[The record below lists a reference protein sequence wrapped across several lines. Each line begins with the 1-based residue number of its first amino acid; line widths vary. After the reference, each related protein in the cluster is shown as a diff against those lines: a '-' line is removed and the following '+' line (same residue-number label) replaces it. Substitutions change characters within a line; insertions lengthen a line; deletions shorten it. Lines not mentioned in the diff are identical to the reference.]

1 MSINEEKSHQG
12 LLLVVLFGVAF
23 ILRIPTISSPLARD
37 EAVTFN
43 HYAHLDILEIL
54 FNYPDSNQHAL
65 FSILSN
71 ICLLIFGD
79 HEVVFRLPSLVM
91 GVLAIPLAYY
101 AFLSLKFPQ
110 TTSFTSSLLL
120 ALYVSHITY
129 SQEGRGY
136 TLTVFLAIC
145 LILSSIKILENR
157 RLWLWGGLLVASATC
172 IVITLPSNAI
182 FVAGAAGF
190 CWVLR
195 AFRKLENPGE
205 QQNNSYCYLKCY
217 VLSFFLITAYLL
229 INLADLQLSAEA
241 NSRGNI
247 QWENLWQIADFL
259 ISPWGFWFY
268 LFFIVGFFSSLK
280 KQIRYGFLALFLI
293 PVVLTLVT
301 GIVGFARIYIYF
313 APFVFLFVSIGFVFL
328 YEKIKVINK
337 NLMYAFLVS
346 SFLWVFYQP
355 FLVLTNYYPDRL
367 KAGNVYIKDAI
378 QLREFVENQPLNLLP
393 VIMNAGVGRSVLNH
407 YLGENLSK
415 RMKLFVA
422 GKNIEKIIFLCKTG
436 IPPNKYKLHQVFNDV
451 EVVIPKN
458 SIKLIKSFDHSQ
470 VFEWDV
476 ELSRMPAGQ
485 INLDY
490 ENQVAGINDS
500 FNTYAIEN
508 PRGVGHTSLLIDNL
522 DAPSTSPTIFIV
534 FPQIFNVELD
544 RREGFVLN
552 IFLKA
557 PKHKTL
563 FRTMMVNKDASKIPS
578 AYLNSYLDPD
588 HSEFYSKVSEK
599 KWEMVVLLS
608 SIGTGKRVLREI
620 IETAEKKTLIDGV
633 QSYMVKSID

>member
-1 MSINEEKSHQG
+1 
-12 LLLVVLFGVAF
+12 
-23 ILRIPTISSPLARD
+23 
-37 EAVTFN
+37 
-43 HYAHLDILEIL
+43 
-54 FNYPDSNQHAL
+54 
-65 FSILSN
+65 
-71 ICLLIFGD
+71 
-79 HEVVFRLPSLVM
+79 
-91 GVLAIPLAYY
+91 
-101 AFLSLKFPQ
+101 
-110 TTSFTSSLLL
+110 
-120 ALYVSHITY
+120 
-129 SQEGRGY
+129 
-136 TLTVFLAIC
+136 
-145 LILSSIKILENR
+145 
-157 RLWLWGGLLVASATC
+157 
-172 IVITLPSNAI
+172 
-182 FVAGAAGF
+182 
-190 CWVLR
+190 
-195 AFRKLENPGE
+195 
-205 QQNNSYCYLKCY
+205 
-217 VLSFFLITAYLL
+217 
-229 INLADLQLSAEA
+229 
-241 NSRGNI
+241 
-247 QWENLWQIADFL
+247 
-259 ISPWGFWFY
+259 
-268 LFFIVGFFSSLK
+268 
-280 KQIRYGFLALFLI
+280 
-293 PVVLTLVT
+293 
-301 GIVGFARIYIYF
+301 
-313 APFVFLFVSIGFVFL
+313 
-328 YEKIKVINK
+328 
-337 NLMYAFLVS
+337 MYAFLVS

-451 EVVIPKN
+451 EVAIPKN

-544 RREGFVLN
+544 HREGFVLN